1 MKEGKCVCTIDDA
14 YIRDYHPGDNFGELA
29 LLYNAPRAAT
39 ITAETDVSV
48 YALER
53 NTFNHIV
60 KNAAIKKR
68 QKYEEFLSTVEILKS
83 MTDDERIKIA
93 DALKPMH
100 FESH

>member
-1 MKEGKCVCTIDDA
+1 M
-14 YIRDYHPGDNFGELA
+14 
-29 LLYNAPRAAT
+29 YNAPRAAT
-39 ITAETDVSV
+39 IKADTDVSV

-68 QKYEEFLSTVEILKS
+68 QKYDEFLSTVEILKS
-83 MTDDERIKIA
+83 MNEDERIKIA

-100 FESH
+100 FEAN